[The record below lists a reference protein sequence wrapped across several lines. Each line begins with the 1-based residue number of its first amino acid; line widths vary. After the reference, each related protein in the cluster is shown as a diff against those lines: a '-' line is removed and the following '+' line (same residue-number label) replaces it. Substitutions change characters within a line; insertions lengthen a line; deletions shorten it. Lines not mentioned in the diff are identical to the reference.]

1 MLPLAVRLLL
11 QVMIFAGIGELALRL
26 DEETGVF
33 QGGARLENRP
43 KPSAELLAVKA
54 GTYTPP
60 ADQFRVML
68 LGDSYLF
75 GAGVPDGETFA
86 HRLRQS
92 LSARNP
98 GGLATASLL
107 DLTMPGSNTFTN
119 TQAFHQARDL
129 YRPHLAILAY
139 NANDVYGRMEEK
151 PLKAAATPAPAAAAA
166 EADRGL
172 NTVVAIRR
180 VLYQSKLLQFALIKL
195 NMELKLRGIVLPGSE
210 FDHQVNQSHAAGYP
224 GWRKSQDHLRRLAE
238 ACRERGIHLIVVNV
252 PELNMLSHRQPF
264 QKMDAEIKRFFTTLA
279 DVTYLDGAQPFLARP
294 VGDPKEYAI
303 SKHDGHPNAKA
314 HQVLAEFVYQATLER
329 VPRLTSAAAAVPAVR

>member
-1 MLPLAVRLLL
+1 MPLPLAVRVLL
-11 QVMIFAGIGELALRL
+11 QVTIFAVVGELALRL

-43 KPSAELLAVKA
+43 KPSAELVAVKA
-54 GTYTPP
+54 GTYTPA
-60 ADQFRVML
+60 ADEFRVML

-86 HRLRQS
+86 QRLRRS
-92 LSARNP
+92 LGARNP
-98 GGLATASLL
+98 GGFGKASLL

-119 TQAFHQARDL
+119 TEAFHQAREI

-139 NANDVYGRMEEK
+139 NPNDVYGRMEAQPPQQPQEK
-151 PLKAAATPAPAAAAA
+151 KKVEA
-166 EADRGL
+166 ADRGL

-210 FDHQVNQSHAAGYP
+210 FDHQVNQSHAATYP
-224 GWRKSQDHLRRLAE
+224 GWRKSQEHLRGLAA
-238 ACRERGIHLIVVNV
+238 ACRERGIHLVVVNV

-264 QKMDAEIKRFFTTLA
+264 EKMDAEIKRFFTTLA

-314 HQVLAEFVYQATLER
+314 HQVLAEFVYQATIER
-329 VPRLTSAAAAVPAVR
+329 VPRLTSAAAELKLRAR